1 VISSSKAELANHSTS
16 INSAAIHA
24 EKITTSNNNSLTFA
38 IVVGEH
44 SGDTL
49 GAGLMY
55 SLKTKYPYAK
65 FIGIGGDKMLQLG
78 FNSLYSME
86 ELSVMGIVEVLGRL
100 RRLLHVRKSLVEYF
114 TDNQPDVFIG
124 IDAPDFNIGL
134 ELKLKAI
141 GIKTVHYV
149 SPSVWAW
156 REKRIFKIA
165 KATDMVLSLLPFE
178 KAFYDKHKVPCTFV
192 GHPLADDI
200 PMLSDKDQARAEL
213 MSVVDFDNKKVLALM
228 PGSRGGELSRLL
240 APFFESAR
248 QLTQQDSNL
257 LLIAPMVSEKR
268 AQQFND
274 LKAQLAPDLDITI
287 VIGQTQAVMS
297 ASDCLLTASGTVT
310 LEAALIKRPMVI
322 CYKFSPITYLL
333 AKYMVKLSWF
343 SLPNLL
349 ANKSLVP
356 ELLQSEVCADN
367 IVPLVKERLYQ
378 DQSQLNTSY
387 TAMHQQL
394 KCNASEQAA
403 TAVLALLSTN
413 LPINK

>member
-1 VISSSKAELANHSTS
+1 MTFPADTKHKQATIKKAVPV
-16 INSAAIHA
+16 
-24 EKITTSNNNSLTFA
+24 FA

-49 GAGLMY
+49 GAGLV
-55 SLKTKYPYAK
+55 SVLQQQYPDAK
-65 FIGIGGDKMLQLG
+65 FIGIGGEKMQKLG
-78 FNSLYSME
+78 FESLFAME
-86 ELSVMGIVEVLGRL
+86 ELAVMGLVEVLGRI
-100 RRLLHVRKSLVEYF
+100 RRLLHIRKSLVNYF
-114 TDNQPDVFIG
+114 TEHQPDVFIG

-134 ELKLKAI
+134 EAKLKAQ

-178 KAFYDKHKVPCTFV
+178 KAFYDKHQVPCTFV

-200 PMLSDKDQARAEL
+200 AMYNDKAKARQEL
-213 MSVVDFDNKKVLALM
+213 GLATDDINNAKILALM

-240 APFFESAR
+240 APFFESAK
-248 QLTQQDSNL
+248 QLQQQDDNL
-257 LLIAPMVSEKR
+257 IFVAPMVSEKR
-268 AQQFND
+268 AQQFNE
-274 LKAQLAPDLDITI
+274 LKAQLAPDLNIHIIIDK
-287 VIGQTQAVMS
+287 TQQVMT

-322 CYKFSPITYLL
+322 CYKFNTMTYFL
-333 AKYMVKLSWF
+333 AKALVKLKWF

-349 ANKSLVP
+349 MNKTLVP
-356 ELLQSEVCADN
+356 ELLQDEVCPEK
-367 IVPLVKERLYQ
+367 IIPLIKERLYT
-378 DQSQLNTSY
+378 DQQQLNDSY
-387 TAMHQQL
+387 IAIHQQL

-403 TAVLALLSTN
+403 KAVIALLPPEFAPIASTN
-413 LPINK
+413 ET